1 MGRVVGIMGIMG
13 WEGTVRRGCGVAG
26 MKLALKELGWLVQL
40 DLVIESTIRVVKR
53 YRVE

>member
-13 WEGTVRRGCGVAG
+13 WTIRRGCGVAG
-26 MKLALKELGWLVQL
+26 MKLALRELGWLVQL